1 MRVPRACVGTVV
13 PKSRTCCARVS
24 QARKVD
30 KVECTIDTSNMPCR
44 DGAAHMLSPNNWHA
58 SRIDCPFSVHVTL
71 QANGVSSLDYKE
83 HVATGV
89 YFLYLLYG
97 MQQLERRASW
107 MSYTQI

>member
-1 MRVPRACVGTVV
+1 MEPHTCYRPTIGMPVGLIVHFLYTLRFNGRV
-13 PKSRTCCARVS
+13 
-24 QARKVD
+24 
-30 KVECTIDTSNMPCR
+30 
-44 DGAAHMLSPNNWHA
+44 
-58 SRIDCPFSVHVTL
+58 

-89 YFLYLLYG
+89 YFLYFLYG